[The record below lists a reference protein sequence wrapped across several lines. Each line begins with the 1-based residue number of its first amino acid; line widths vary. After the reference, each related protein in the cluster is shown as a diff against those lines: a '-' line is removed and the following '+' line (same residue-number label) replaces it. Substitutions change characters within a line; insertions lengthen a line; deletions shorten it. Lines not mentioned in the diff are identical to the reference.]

1 MVEAPAQPEPPEPPS
16 DNECCGNGCD
26 PCVWTVYQTAMND
39 YRQALAR
46 WQQRYPAGPENN
58 DV

>member
-1 MVEAPAQPEPPEPPS
+1 MPAPPEPPG

-26 PCVWTVYQTAMND
+26 PCVWTVYQTEMNA

-46 WQQRYPAGPENN
+46 WQQQHQAAPENN